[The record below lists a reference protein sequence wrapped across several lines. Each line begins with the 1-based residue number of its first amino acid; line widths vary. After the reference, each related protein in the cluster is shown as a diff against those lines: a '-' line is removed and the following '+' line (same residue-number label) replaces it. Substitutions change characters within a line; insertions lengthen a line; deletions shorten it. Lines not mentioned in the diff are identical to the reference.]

1 MKKMLRNK
9 KGFTLIELMI
19 VVAIIGIL
27 AAIAIPNFMSYQC
40 KAKQSEAKSALG
52 QIKVMQ
58 EAYRAEHDTYG
69 SDLTNI
75 GFSIAEDARYD
86 YSISGTPSSTAFTAK
101 ATTSD
106 LNGETDT
113 WTLSNTGSLNN
124 TPNACN

>member
-1 MKKMLRNK
+1 MKKMLKNE

-52 QIKVMQ
+52 QIRVMQ

-69 SDLTNI
+69 SNLTSI
-75 GFSIAEDARYD
+75 GFSMPGDAKYS
-86 YSISGTPSSTAFTAK
+86 YSISGTPSSSAFTAQ